1 MIAISEHVHPHAAYH
16 GLPDDTWN
24 RFWDRVQRD
33 ADAYRSATPV
43 PHGVFDDVFPDDV
56 LQAVLDEWPAR
67 DEPFWTTH
75 ETRHEQKLVASQVRH
90 LGPTTRALLAEL
102 NCPRFVDSLIRLT
115 GITGLVPD
123 TYFSS
128 AGLSDVAP
136 GGRLDIHTDFTI
148 GQRTGLDRR
157 VNVLV
162 YLNHDW
168 TEEQGGQLELWQPR
182 PLRREVSI
190 VPVFNRMVVF
200 DTTPDAM
207 HGHPRPVASGSHGHR
222 KCLSVYYYTRGR
234 PLRETLRGIQGVV
247 FTGSDR
253 RSWRASASAAVR
265 LLAPPIVGAA
275 RRELTEVRRPEGG

>member
-1 MIAISEHVHPHAAYH
+1 MTAIREHEESSAEYH
-16 GLPDDTWN
+16 GLPEDTWN
-24 RFWDRVQRD
+24 HFWDRAQRG
-33 ADAYRSATPV
+33 ADAYRSAAPF
-43 PHGVFDDVFPDDV
+43 PHGVFDGVFPDAV
-56 LQAVLDEWPAR
+56 LQSVLDEWPAR
-67 DEPFWTTH
+67 DDPCWLAHDTH
-75 ETRHEQKLVASQVRH
+75 HEQKLVASRPYDW
-90 LGPTTRALLAEL
+90 GPATRALLAEV
-102 NCPRFVDSLIRLT
+102 NGPRFVDSVSRLT

-136 GGRLDIHTDFTI
+136 DGRLDVHTDFTI

-168 TEEQGGQLELWQPR
+168 TEEHGGQLEFWRPR
-182 PLRREVSI
+182 PLRREVSV
-190 VPVFNRMVVF
+190 VPAFNRMVVF

-207 HGHPRPVASGSHGHR
+207 HGHPRPVASDAHASR

-234 PLRETLRGIQGVV
+234 PLSESVRGIHGVM

-253 RSWRASASAAVR
+253 RSWRAGASAVAR
-265 LLAPPIVGAA
+265 LLTPPVVGAA
-275 RRELTEVRRPEGG
+275 RRQLAETRRTDA